1 MQKTNKAAYRET
13 TEKEISAVL
22 AIVKDSVNKLRDSGV
37 NEDDIVKYAQQE
49 MESVN
54 TILNSI
60 EPYYKEKIEQE
71 FTFDQT
77 VLKYDPI
84 KNEPV
89 VTDIY
94 SCNNENCNGMILKTD
109 RAKITVKKDLRTNK
123 YKFLQN
129 MNLTSWIIL
138 TNVTKVIKS
147 LKFFFHKPIHS
158 M

>member
-13 TEKEISAVL
+13 TEKEISTVR

-71 FTFDQT
+71 FTEYESDE
-77 VLKYDPI
+77 LDNI
-84 KNEPV
+84 N
-89 VTDIY
+89 
-94 SCNNENCNGMILKTD
+94 
-109 RAKITVKKDLRTNK
+109 
-123 YKFLQN
+123 
-129 MNLTSWIIL
+129 
-138 TNVTKVIKS
+138 
-147 LKFFFHKPIHS
+147 
-158 M
+158 

>member
-89 VTDIY
+89 LTDIY

-123 YKFLQN
+123 YKISTEYESDELDN
-129 MNLTSWIIL
+129 IN
-138 TNVTKVIKS
+138 
-147 LKFFFHKPIHS
+147 
-158 M
+158 

>member
-1 MQKTNKAAYRET
+1 MQKTTKAAYRET
-13 TEKEISAVL
+13 TEKEISTVL
-22 AIVKDSVNKLRDSGV
+22 AIVKESVNKLRNAGV
-37 NEDDIVKYAQQE
+37 TEDEIIKYALEE
-49 MESVN
+49 MKSVN

-84 KNEPV
+84 KKEPV

-123 YKFLQN
+123 YKISTEYESDELDN
-129 MNLTSWIIL
+129 IN
-138 TNVTKVIKS
+138 
-147 LKFFFHKPIHS
+147 
-158 M
+158 

>member
-13 TEKEISAVL
+13 TEKEISTVL

-37 NEDDIVKYAQQE
+37 NEDEVVKYAQQE
-49 MESVN
+49 MKSVN

-89 VTDIY
+89 AADIY
-94 SCNNENCNGMILKTD
+94 TCNNDDCDGMLIKTD

-123 YKFLQN
+123 YKISTEYESDELDN
-129 MNLTSWIIL
+129 IN
-138 TNVTKVIKS
+138 
-147 LKFFFHKPIHS
+147 
-158 M
+158 

>member
-1 MQKTNKAAYRET
+1 MRFNQMQKTNKAAYRET

-123 YKFLQN
+123 YKISTEYESDELDN
-129 MNLTSWIIL
+129 IN
-138 TNVTKVIKS
+138 
-147 LKFFFHKPIHS
+147 
-158 M
+158 

>member
-1 MQKTNKAAYRET
+1 MQKTTKEAYRET
-13 TEKEISAVL
+13 TEKEISTVL
-22 AIVKDSVNKLRDSGV
+22 AIVKESVNKLRNAGV
-37 NEDDIVKYAQQE
+37 TEDEIIKYAQEE
-49 MESVN
+49 MKSVN

-84 KNEPV
+84 KKEPV

-123 YKFLQN
+123 YKISTEYESDELDN
-129 MNLTSWIIL
+129 IN
-138 TNVTKVIKS
+138 
-147 LKFFFHKPIHS
+147 
-158 M
+158 

>member
-1 MQKTNKAAYRET
+1 MRFNQMQKTNKAAYRET

-37 NEDDIVKYAQQE
+37 NEDEVVKYAQQE

-123 YKFLQN
+123 YKISTEYESDELDN
-129 MNLTSWIIL
+129 IN
-138 TNVTKVIKS
+138 
-147 LKFFFHKPIHS
+147 
-158 M
+158 

>member
-1 MQKTNKAAYRET
+1 MRFNQMQKTTKAAYRET
-13 TEKEISAVL
+13 TEKEISTVL
-22 AIVKDSVNKLRDSGV
+22 AIVKESVNKLRNAGV
-37 NEDDIVKYAQQE
+37 TEDEIIKYAQEE
-49 MESVN
+49 MKSVN

-84 KNEPV
+84 KKEPV

-123 YKFLQN
+123 YKISTEYESDELDN
-129 MNLTSWIIL
+129 IN
-138 TNVTKVIKS
+138 
-147 LKFFFHKPIHS
+147 
-158 M
+158 